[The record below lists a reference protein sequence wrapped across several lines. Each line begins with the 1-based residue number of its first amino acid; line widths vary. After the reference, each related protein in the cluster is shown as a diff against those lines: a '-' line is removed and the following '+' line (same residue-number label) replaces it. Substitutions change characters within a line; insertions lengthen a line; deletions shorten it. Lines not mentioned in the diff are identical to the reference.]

1 MEKQYTI
8 YSRKRMKIF
17 KPKKYNLNRSNK
29 PTKLFKIFII
39 VIIAFLICL
48 IFYKS
53 IDPTFEKTALT
64 EAKAIA
70 TRITNEQSTKA
81 IIGYK
86 YEDLF
91 NIERDS
97 NGDISLISANILKM
111 NLLTSDIASFIQ
123 ESLDKT
129 DSTKIRISL
138 GSLTGMNML
147 SGIGPN
153 INLKINSA
161 GEVETDLRSEF
172 KAQGIN
178 QTLHRIYLQI
188 NSKVKII
195 TPIKTLEEEISNQV
209 LLAEHV
215 IIGQIPNTYYNFD
228 KMSEQ
233 QAIETVK

>member
-1 MEKQYTI
+1 MQEKI
-8 YSRKRMKIF
+8 YSRKRIKIF
-17 KPKKYNLNRSNK
+17 KPKKYDLNRNTK
-29 PTKLFKIFII
+29 PLKIFKFTII
-39 VIIAFLICL
+39 IIIALLICL
-48 IFYKS
+48 MFYNS

-70 TRITNEQSTKA
+70 TRITNEQSTRA

-91 NIERDS
+91 NIEKDS
-97 NGDISLISANILKM
+97 NGDIELISANILKI
-111 NLLTSDIASFIQ
+111 NLLTSDIAAFIQ
-123 ESLDKT
+123 ESLDQT
-129 DSTKIRISL
+129 DSTKIKISL
-138 GSLTGMNML
+138 GSLTGINML

-153 INLKINSA
+153 VNLKINSA

-188 NSKVKII
+188 NSTVKII
-195 TPIKTLEEEISNQV
+195 TPIKTLQEEISNQV

-215 IIGQIPNTYYNFD
+215 IIGKIPNTYYNFD
-228 KMSEQ
+228 KMNEQ